1 MGKMTYSQTI
11 SAAKAELKKYYEV
24 SNKGARAII
33 YKDAGG
39 NFDYKLLTDPCT
51 IIYTSIKA
59 MVYITLGLIYVETS
73 REVISRTIEK
83 VIDKEDRI
91 DFIYFAM

>member
-1 MGKMTYSQTI
+1 MGKMTYSQVV
-11 SAAKAELKKYYEV
+11 SAAKAALKKYYEV
-24 SNKGARAII
+24 SNKGACAIV

-39 NFDYKLLTDPCT
+39 DFQYKLLTDPCT

-59 MVYITLGLIYVETS
+59 MVHITSGLIDVETS
-73 REVISRTIEK
+73 RELISRMIEK
-83 VIDKEDRI
+83 IIDKEDRI

>member
-1 MGKMTYSQTI
+1 MTYSQTI

-73 REVISRTIEK
+73 REVISRAIEK

>member
-1 MGKMTYSQTI
+1 MGKMTYSQVV

-24 SNKGARAII
+24 FNKGACAIV

-39 NFDYKLLTDPCT
+39 DFQYKLLTDPCT